1 MQEHGDYEF
10 HSSIPNGSMEG
21 WRHFPPPHRVDTIMM
36 KGGRPASHPR
46 QSEALSENP
55 IVSRYITTLQ
65 TEHPATN
72 IPDPMPPSRTWSTIR
87 SVPRERQ
94 TSTKN
99 EGTATAHASLAPNI
113 PHSRNPDEFSLLTVG
128 QQSSEHER
136 RYIEYPTRSPSAKRA
151 NLVRILTITTANL
164 SRL

>member
-36 KGGRPASHPR
+36 KGGRPASQPR

-55 IVSRYITTLQ
+55 IVSRYITTGQ
-65 TEHPATN
+65 IEHPPTN
-72 IPDPMPPSRTWSTIR
+72 IPDPIPPSRTWSTIR
-87 SVPRERQ
+87 SVPRDRQ

-99 EGTATAHASLAPNI
+99 DGTTTAHASLAQNI
-113 PHSRNPDEFSLLTVG
+113 PLRQSRNPDEFSLLTVG
-128 QQSSEHER
+128 QQSSDHER

-151 NLVRILTITTANL
+151 NLVRT
-164 SRL
+164 